1 MLQTLQNLDWTILE
15 GIRNIF
21 GCKFLDALM
30 PIITR
35 LGDAGLI
42 WIAAGLVLIATK
54 KYRRNGVMLLCALLC
69 GVLIGNVALKHLIAR
84 SRPCW
89 IRTDV
94 PMLIAVPKDYSFPSG
109 HTLSSVIGAYMLTAA
124 NKKFGWAAI
133 PLAALIGFSRLYLYV
148 HFPSDVLAAAVF
160 GIAIGMAVTGA
171 LKAISKGQ
179 SAKIK

>member
-21 GCKFLDALM
+21 SCRFLDALM

-69 GVLIGNVALKHLIAR
+69 GALIGNVALKHLIAR

-109 HTLSSVIGAYMLTAA
+109 HTFASTIGASCLMRTDRRFGAA
-124 NKKFGWAAI
+124 AV
-133 PLAALIGFSRLYLYV
+133 PLAALIAFSRLYLFV
-148 HFPSDVLAAAVF
+148 HFPSDVLASVAL
-160 GIAIGMAVTGA
+160 GLAITAGVSRGRKPRA
-171 LKAISKGQ
+171 
-179 SAKIK
+179 

>member
-21 GCKFLDALM
+21 GCRFLDALM

-69 GVLIGNVALKHLIAR
+69 GALIGNVALKHLIAR

-109 HTLSSVIGAYMLTAA
+109 HTLSSVIAA
-124 NKKFGWAAI
+124 ACLARTDRRFGYIAI
-133 PLAALIGFSRLYLYV
+133 PLAAAIAFSRLYLFV
-148 HFPSDVLAAAVF
+148 HFPTDVLAAAALGI
-160 GIAIGMAVTGA
+160 GIAAAVYRLFPRRKTE
-171 LKAISKGQ
+171 L
-179 SAKIK
+179 AK